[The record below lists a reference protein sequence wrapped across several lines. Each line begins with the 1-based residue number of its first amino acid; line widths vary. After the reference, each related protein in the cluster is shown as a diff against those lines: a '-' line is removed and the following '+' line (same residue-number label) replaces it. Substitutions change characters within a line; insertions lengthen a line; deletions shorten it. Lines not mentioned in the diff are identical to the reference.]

1 MLISIENVVLWN
13 EDVKSKFQKVIL
25 FFKKLAD
32 IKSNLTL
39 PPTTI
44 RPGVTLGIKDYQGRI
59 YKWEFIEK
67 RSLEYDRLFEAKEL
81 EKLKVPRSPMAQY
94 LATIHTCQKVSV

>member
-39 PPTTI
+39 TPTL
-44 RPGVTLGIKDYQGRI
+44 RVYNSKLTLELLITEGNKQ
-59 YKWEFIEK
+59 K
-67 RSLEYDRLFEAKEL
+67 SLLF
-81 EKLKVPRSPMAQY
+81 PF
-94 LATIHTCQKVSV
+94 

>member
-1 MLISIENVVLWN
+1 MSALLLISIENVVLWN

-44 RPGVTLGIKDYQGRI
+44 RPGVTLGIKDYQVESING
-59 YKWEFIEK
+59 
-67 RSLEYDRLFEAKEL
+67 SLSRKD
-81 EKLKVPRSPMAQY
+81 P
-94 LATIHTCQKVSV
+94 